1 MSSASARVSGLED
14 ISVSGFLGNFAD
26 FPRKLVEQSIQVDG
40 LLLDLGFA
48 STQMD
53 DGERGFSFMNDGPL
67 DMRYDRTA
75 GVSAAEYLA
84 SVPEDEL
91 TSIFREYGEEQQAR
105 RIARKLVEYREKSP
119 ISLTSELASIVA
131 GAVVG
136 RAAHGRIHPAT
147 KVFQALR
154 IAVND
159 ELASLRSVLESIGRS
174 CAASKRG
181 TGKTWLRSGSRIAV
195 ISFHSLEDRP
205 VKQAFSEL
213 VGRGLAERITRKPL
227 AATEEEVAANP
238 RSRSAKIRAIRVL

>member
-1 MSSASARVSGLED
+1 MPTGAGKSLTFQIPAKILPGTVLV
-14 ISVSGFLGNFAD
+14 ISPLISLMKD
-26 FPRKLVEQSIQVDG
+26 QVDG

-136 RAAHGRIHPAT
+136 RAAH
-147 KVFQALR
+147 K
-154 IAVND
+154 
-159 ELASLRSVLESIGRS
+159 IGR
-174 CAASKRG
+174 AH
-181 TGKTWLRSGSRIAV
+181 V
-195 ISFHSLEDRP
+195 
-205 VKQAFSEL
+205 
-213 VGRGLAERITRKPL
+213 
-227 AATEEEVAANP
+227 
-238 RSRSAKIRAIRVL
+238 